1 MLLFVSSPSK
11 KLSANGVDCINII
24 KSPAFYITRNKR
36 KQKKKKWEKKKE
48 KKEKAAAEV
57 SYSSDHVSPFM
68 LWFFGSLGV
77 G

>member
-1 MLLFVSSPSK
+1 MGFGEDEGRSKADGFVASV
-11 KLSANGVDCINII
+11 AGG
-24 KSPAFYITRNKR
+24 RR
-36 KQKKKKWEKKKE
+36 RRRERKKKKNEKNEKKKE
-48 KKEKAAAEV
+48 KKEQAAAEV